1 MDVIRE
7 ITDFIIG
14 KWEGDY
20 RWGDLCQV
28 EWRRCVLEKV
38 KDFYFWSFL
47 CCSLLGG
54 WEKTCITPVFND
66 L

>member
-38 KDFYFWSFL
+38 KDFYFWSFFML
-47 CCSLLGG
+47 FFTWRLG
-54 WEKTCITPVFND
+54 ENLHHSC
-66 L
+66 LQ